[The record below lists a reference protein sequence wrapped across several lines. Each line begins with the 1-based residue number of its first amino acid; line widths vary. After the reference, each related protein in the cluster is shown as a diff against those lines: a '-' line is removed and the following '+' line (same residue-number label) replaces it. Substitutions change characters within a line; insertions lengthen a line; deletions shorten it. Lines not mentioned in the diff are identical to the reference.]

1 MSTWSRQRPQRK
13 KHQIFRLRFLA
24 MKCLRRVYRNNA
36 LAFFQNWCGCRGLTE
51 HGFCEW
57 LWDTYRIPQSP
68 VSTRAA
74 VCGYVDLPDI
84 CVGQL

>member
-36 LAFFQNWCGCRGLTE
+36 LAFFQNWCA
-51 HGFCEW
+51 
-57 LWDTYRIPQSP
+57 D
-68 VSTRAA
+68 VVA
-74 VCGYVDLPDI
+74 
-84 CVGQL
+84 